1 MAIISTTPCTYS
13 RLRPTR
19 VRPMR
24 RARLLKADPL
34 DRWLATADVMLDPDM
49 SLHSTLPEGE
59 VMCELY
65 GLHGTVYR
73 LSMVVYDRHAGR
85 TELLRLGRHQGLPAD
100 AASDLALVSATY
112 HWATSAGSIR
122 QGALL
127 GMRRCRRYFYPS
139 TYFPSLQECCTAK
152 DQGLGAGHKFER
164 LLSRAYSGS
173 VSVDVKTGGEVLV
186 AETTDQHANA
196 EEMNMVAETANVSV
210 DEQLDQRLVA
220 EAFVAEAFDVEVMVD
235 PLVTYH
241 VSSAQFRGASPTGSS
256 ARSQRNLDLA
266 IYPRGTL
273 KSQGAANLRRFNF
286 ESGRI
291 VFT

>member
-49 SLHSTLPEGE
+49 SLHSTLPR
-59 VMCELY
+59 

-127 GMRRCRRYFYPS
+127 GMRRCRWYFYPS

-152 DQGLGAGHKFER
+152 DQEPVSASSATTSPNMPPSPQMQ
-164 LLSRAYSGS
+164 LSRAYSGS

-220 EAFVAEAFDVEVMVD
+220 EAFVAEAFDVE
-235 PLVTYH
+235 
-241 VSSAQFRGASPTGSS
+241 
-256 ARSQRNLDLA
+256 
-266 IYPRGTL
+266 
-273 KSQGAANLRRFNF
+273 
-286 ESGRI
+286 
-291 VFT
+291 